1 MPRQR
6 NARSSAT
13 MILLLLTVL
22 AADPVPED
30 TEVWDC

>member
-1 MPRQR
+1 MARQR

-13 MILLLLTVL
+13 MILLPLTAL

-30 TEVWDC
+30 TEV